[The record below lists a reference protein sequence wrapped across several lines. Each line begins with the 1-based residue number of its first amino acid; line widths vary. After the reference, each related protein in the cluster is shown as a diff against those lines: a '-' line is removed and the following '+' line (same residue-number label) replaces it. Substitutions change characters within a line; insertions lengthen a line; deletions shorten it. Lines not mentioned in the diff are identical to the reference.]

1 PDAPRTIP
9 TPSHSPYTPAADP
22 SIPDIIDESLQLFRA
37 NSLFRNFEIKTPA
50 DRALIYLI
58 LFIGDCLGRIAQA
71 RTWTHQDA
79 LKQLTTHSLSHFS
92 LPGEPGF
99 PLNQVFTPPSPPT
112 PVEKDALR
120 SWLVQARQETV
131 VRLLE
136 RHVYSAADE
145 STEGGKRPSKWWMAF
160 SVSLRVA
167 YYEGSRNSSAPYGT
181 TCKHGDRECR
191 GNVQQ
196 LCAER
201 YWGAESAW
209 EFIQCLNY
217 DPNAR
222 VGNERAARECGRLI
236 GRDWTK
242 QLQQCVEG
250 EEGRKLA
257 RQSAKRLSKLRVEKS
272 CSILVRGEVVCIHDS
287 TWQRCP
293 SGHEVGDFKRLIER
307 EWERENGRG
316 R

>member
-1 PDAPRTIP
+1 MLSTSLLLLSTALAFAIPLDPAQHPFLPSSSLSSPPPLDLQNATRLPLTLGVMSLCPDARLC
-9 TPSHSPYTPAADP
+9 
-22 SIPDIIDESLQLFRA
+22 ESVMDRV
-37 NSLFRNFEIKTPA
+37 FE
-50 DRALIYLI
+50 
-58 LFIGDCLGRIAQA
+58 Q
-71 RTWTHQDA
+71 
-79 LKQLTTHSLSHFS
+79 TTSVAVREAG
-92 LPGEPGF
+92 GERGG
-99 PLNQVFTPPSPPT
+99 
-112 PVEKDALR
+112 
-120 SWLVQARQETV
+120 
-131 VRLLE
+131 
-136 RHVYSAADE
+136 
-145 STEGGKRPSKWWMAF
+145 GGKVR
-160 SVSLRVA
+160 VGELVDLRVEFIA
-167 YYEGSRNSSAPYGT
+167 SRNSSAPYGT